1 MPRWKGCAV
10 IAARLMIVLAIAA
23 ARAHGRGSPHRL
35 ELTCGRQA
43 CMTIRSRRE
52 TVTVRH
58 PFRIRSMERF
68 LPAGA
73 VGSIDLANTEAKD
86 ASVADN

>member
-1 MPRWKGCAV
+1 
-10 IAARLMIVLAIAA
+10 
-23 ARAHGRGSPHRL
+23 
-35 ELTCGRQA
+35 
-43 CMTIRSRRE
+43 MTSRSRRE

-58 PFRIRSMERF
+58 PFRIRGMERV

-86 ASVADN
+86 ASVADD